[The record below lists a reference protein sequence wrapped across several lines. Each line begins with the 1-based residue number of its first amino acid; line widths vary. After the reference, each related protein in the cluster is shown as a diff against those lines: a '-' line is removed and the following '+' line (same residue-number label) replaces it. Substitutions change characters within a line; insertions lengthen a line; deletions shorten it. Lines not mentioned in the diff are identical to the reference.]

1 MNKVPTTR
9 GGLFNAF
16 YAGETSRESLKTEFS
31 QLIRDLADCP
41 TKEKTEKLALWNSVF
56 EFDGRF
62 STEFQWHGSAS
73 SFSEKDFESAEELLD
88 FIESEEDFYSD
99 SDNHD
104 YLEENTEI
112 YDWQL
117 DERRQRVDIKEIRLK
132 NPEVS
137 KPTEPSKETTEEKS
151 DYTKEQIQNI
161 LFFLDNDLTV
171 YEGES
176 VLNPII
182 SSYLKNR
189 IEELKKEVK

>member
-132 NPEVS
+132 
-137 KPTEPSKETTEEKS
+137 
-151 DYTKEQIQNI
+151 
-161 LFFLDNDLTV
+161 
-171 YEGES
+171 
-176 VLNPII
+176 
-182 SSYLKNR
+182 
-189 IEELKKEVK
+189 